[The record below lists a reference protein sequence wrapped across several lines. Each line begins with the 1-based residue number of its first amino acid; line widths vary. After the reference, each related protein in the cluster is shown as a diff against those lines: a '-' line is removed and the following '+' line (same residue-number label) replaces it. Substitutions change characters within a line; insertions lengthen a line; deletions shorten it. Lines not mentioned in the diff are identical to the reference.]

1 MPERK
6 VRGQG
11 LEDFYGFS
19 FRFIDFE
26 DLLFF
31 PFMQWRFEKK
41 NYPKVAYWNILTLK
55 NLSALTL
62 HKTMSSR
69 DEFPCYAKEDK
80 PFMQRVCSDG
90 TRME

>member
-1 MPERK
+1 LPERK

-41 NYPKVAYWNILTLK
+41 TTPRLLI
-55 NLSALTL
+55 
-62 HKTMSSR
+62 
-69 DEFPCYAKEDK
+69 
-80 PFMQRVCSDG
+80 G
-90 TRME
+90 TF